1 MVIKNV
7 VGKEILTNLENC
19 FNSSE
24 EKIDQGPING
34 SIGYFNLDC
43 TQKLLFDFK
52 KIIEDT
58 INVEVKPE
66 TTFMRK
72 MFKGHFLQPH
82 IDKDHMNVT
91 VSLLVNKSDDNFK
104 NPLILHTNPHQYFYT
119 DIGDCVIMKDS
130 HALKHSRP
138 PLESDWMLLIFLHY
152 SYIRNIER
160 KNTVI

>member
-7 VGKEILTNLENC
+7 VGKEILTNLESC
-19 FNSSE
+19 FNSS
-24 EKIDQGPING
+24 KKVIDKCSVVDSMGC
-34 SIGYFNLDC
+34 FNLDC
-43 TQKLLFDFK
+43 SQKLLFDFK

-58 INVEVKPE
+58 INVKVKPE
-66 TTFMRK
+66 TTYMRK
-72 MFKGHFLQPH
+72 MFKGQILHPH
-82 IDKDHMNVT
+82 VDRPHMNIT

-130 HALKHSRP
+130 HSLKHSRP

-152 SYIRNIER
+152 SYIKDVER
-160 KNTVI
+160 KNTII